1 MLTLNDFQAAQRV
14 IAGKLHRTPI
24 LTSKTLSQ
32 MTESSLYLKAEL
44 FQKTGSFK
52 PRGVLNKL
60 SYLTPE
66 ERAKG
71 LIGVSAGNHAQ
82 AVAYAARL
90 NNIKATVVMPAKA
103 VSSKVEATRGYGAEV
118 ILHGDMTQLFPK
130 AEELIRERGLVLI
143 HPFDDPKVIAGQG
156 TVGVEILED
165 VPDAE
170 VVIVPIGGGGLIAGI
185 ASAIKLLKPSVQV
198 FGVEPEG
205 ANSMYRS
212 LREGHAVTL
221 DKVQTI
227 ADGLAAPFA
236 GEVAYQIVKKNV
248 DDVVLVSD
256 SEILSAFRLI
266 VERCKVL
273 PEPAAAASVAALLS
287 GRIKVKPGAK
297 VVCVLSGGNPDLK
310 NLSRLLES

>member
-1 MLTLNDFQAAQRV
+1 MLTLNDIRAAQRV

-24 LTSKTLSQ
+24 LTSKTLSE
-32 MTESSLYLKAEL
+32 MTETSLYLKAEL

-60 SYLTPE
+60 YHLTRE

-90 NNIKATVVMPAKA
+90 NNIKATVVMPEKA
-103 VSSKVEATRGYGAEV
+103 VPSKVEATRGYGAEV

-156 TVGVEILED
+156 TVGLEILED

-170 VVIVPIGGGGLIAGI
+170 VVIVPIGGGGLISGI
-185 ASAIKLLKPSVQV
+185 SSAIKLSKPKVHV

-212 LREGHAVTL
+212 LREGHAVKL
-221 DKVQTI
+221 DRVTTI

-236 GEVAYQIVKKNV
+236 GKLAYEIVKKNV
-248 DDVVLVSD
+248 DDVVLVSEG
-256 SEILSAFRLI
+256 EILAAFRLI
-266 VERCKVL
+266 LERCKVL

-287 GRIKVKPGAK
+287 GKIKVRPGAK

-310 NLSRLLES
+310 NLSRLMES